1 MSIENKQLSTNMTRL
16 EYYKRRYRRAYS
28 IYTQWISL
36 LQACYHYC
44 IPYRD
49 LYYYTNQLQGTQKN
63 AKVYDTTGV
72 AATNNFVSKI
82 QMALTPPQQNW
93 AFLDAGV
100 DIDENDKKEVNE
112 LLQAETEKLFSYIR
126 VSNFDLAINE
136 CYYDLAVGTAV
147 LCINEGE
154 TDEMPL
160 KFYSIPLSRVC
171 FEESINGYIES
182 AYRFWEE
189 TKISEI
195 KIMWPQAELP
205 GWMETMLETD
215 PNATTKNLYEGVI
228 YMHGERNPYKYVLW
242 VDSDILLEQ
251 ELPISPWIIFRW
263 SKINNE
269 TYGRGPIQNA
279 LPSLLSLNE
288 LFRIELVTA
297 NLNCAKPIMAFS
309 DGVFNP
315 WTFALQPNSI
325 IPIAPNGTGVYPL
338 QPMPDTANPQFL
350 QLTAQDL
357 RIQINKLM
365 YADPLEPIRDKPTR
379 TATELTIRQNNLAQE
394 IGPAFTRLQQ
404 EFLSPTIKQCI
415 YILQKRGLMNP
426 LVINGR
432 EIQLNYKSPLVLE
445 QNQQDVK
452 NLVTFYQVLQSF
464 VGEEAVIYLKPE
476 KIHLWLADKMHADN
490 SLLNSE
496 EEMKGLLEQ
505 KATQM
510 QEVEQAEI
518 GGMYNE
524 LGTNEPN
531 FAAG

>member
-1 MSIENKQLSTNMTRL
+1 MAHSMSKL
-16 EYYKRRYRRAYS
+16 EYYKRRFRRAYS

-49 LYYYTNQLQGTQKN
+49 LYYYTNQLQGVQKN

-72 AATNNFVSKI
+72 SATNNFVSKI
-82 QMALTPPQQNW
+82 HMALTPPQQNW
-93 AFLDAGV
+93 AFLDAGT
-100 DIDENDKKEVNE
+100 DIPEDKIVEINKI
-112 LLQAETEKLFSYIR
+112 LQEQTEILFNFIR
-126 VSNFDLAINE
+126 SSNFDLAANE

-147 LCINEGE
+147 LCVNEGD
-154 TDEMPL
+154 TDDQPL

-195 KIMWPQAELP
+195 QIMWPKAILP
-205 GWMETMLETD
+205 GWMTSMLEVD

-228 YMHGERNPYKYVLW
+228 YVHGDRLPYKYVLW

-251 ELPISPWIIFRW
+251 EEPISPWVIFRW

-297 NLNCAKPIMAFS
+297 NLNCAKPIMAWS

-315 WTFALQPNSI
+315 WTFALQPNTI
-325 IPIAPNGTGVYPL
+325 IPIAPNSNGQFPL

-350 QLTAQDL
+350 QLTA
-357 RIQINKLM
+357 
-365 YADPLEPIRDKPTR
+365 
-379 TATELTIRQNNLAQE
+379 
-394 IGPAFTRLQQ
+394 
-404 EFLSPTIKQCI
+404 
-415 YILQKRGLMNP
+415 
-426 LVINGR
+426 
-432 EIQLNYKSPLVLE
+432 
-445 QNQQDVK
+445 
-452 NLVTFYQVLQSF
+452 
-464 VGEEAVIYLKPE
+464 
-476 KIHLWLADKMHADN
+476 
-490 SLLNSE
+490 
-496 EEMKGLLEQ
+496 
-505 KATQM
+505 
-510 QEVEQAEI
+510 
-518 GGMYNE
+518 
-524 LGTNEPN
+524 
-531 FAAG
+531 

>member
-1 MSIENKQLSTNMTRL
+1 MSQSLTKL

-72 AATNNFVSKI
+72 TATNSFVSKI
-82 QMALTPPQQNW
+82 HMALTPPQTNW
-93 AFLDAGV
+93 AFLDAGS
-100 DIDENDKKEVNE
+100 DIPEDQKAQINE
-112 LLQAETEKLFSYIR
+112 LLQVETEKMFNYIR
-126 VSNFDLAINE
+126 RSNFDLAINE
-136 CYYDLAVGTAV
+136 CYYDLAVGTMV

-154 TDEMPL
+154 TDEQPL

-195 KIMWPQAELP
+195 PIMWPKATLP
-205 GWMETMLETD
+205 DWMKSQLDVD

-228 YMHGERNPYKYVLW
+228 YMHGEKNPYKYVLW
-242 VDSDILLEQ
+242 VDSDILLE
-251 ELPISPWIIFRW
+251 EEEPISRWNISRW

-269 TYGRGPIQNA
+269 CYGRGPIQNA

-288 LFRIELVTA
+288 LFRIELTTA
-297 NLNCAKPIMAFS
+297 NLNCAKPIMAWS

-315 WTFALQPNSI
+315 WTFSLQPNSI
-325 IPIAPNGTGVYPL
+325 IPIAPNSTGQFPL

-357 RIQINKLM
+357 RIQIAKLM

-379 TATELTIRQNNLAQE
+379 TATELSIRQNNLAEE
-394 IGPAFTRLQQ
+394 IGPSFTRLQQ
-404 EFLSPTIKQCI
+404 EFLSKLIQRII
-415 YILQKRGLMNP
+415 YILQKRGLMQP
-426 LVINGR
+426 IVINGTQ
-432 EIQLNYKSPLVLE
+432 INLKYKSPLVIE
-445 QNQQDVK
+445 QGSQDVQ
-452 NLVTFYQVLQSF
+452 TFMTYYQVLQSI
-464 VGEEAVIYLKPE
+464 VGPEQSQVYIKPA
-476 KIHLWLADKMHADN
+476 KLGAWLGDKFHIDQTII
-490 SLLNSE
+490 NSE
-496 EEMKGLLEQ
+496 GEVQELLERAARQ
-505 KATQM
+505 QQEIDDLQM
-510 QEVEQAEI
+510 EAAYAGANQLT
-518 GGMYNE
+518 GG
-524 LGTNEPN
+524 
-531 FAAG
+531 AAG

>member
-1 MSIENKQLSTNMTRL
+1 MAHSMSKL
-16 EYYKRRYRRAYS
+16 EYYKRRFRRAYS

-49 LYYYTNQLQGTQKN
+49 LYYYTNQLQGVQKN

-72 AATNNFVSKI
+72 SATNNFVSKI
-82 QMALTPPQQNW
+82 HMALTPPQQNW
-93 AFLDAGV
+93 AFLDAGT
-100 DIDENDKKEVNE
+100 DIPEDKIVEINKI
-112 LLQAETEKLFSYIR
+112 LQEQTEILFNFIR
-126 VSNFDLAINE
+126 SSNFDLAANE

-147 LCINEGE
+147 LCVNEGD
-154 TDEMPL
+154 TDDQPL

-195 KIMWPQAELP
+195 QIMWPKAILP
-205 GWMETMLETD
+205 GWMTSMLEVD

-228 YMHGERNPYKYVLW
+228 YVHGDRLPYKYVLW

-251 ELPISPWIIFRW
+251 EEPISPWVIFRW

-297 NLNCAKPIMAFS
+297 NLNCAKPIMAWS

-315 WTFALQPNSI
+315 WTFALQPNTI
-325 IPIAPNGTGVYPL
+325 IPIAPNSSGQFPL

-357 RIQINKLM
+357 RIQINNLM
-365 YADPLEPIRDKPTR
+365 FANPLESIRDKPTR
-379 TATELTIRQNNLAQE
+379 TATELNIRQNNLAEE

-404 EFLSPTIKQCI
+404 EYLSKLVQRCI
-415 YILQKRGLMNP
+415 YILQKRGLMEP
-426 LVINGR
+426 LIINGR
-432 EIQLNYKSPLVLE
+432 QIQLKYKSPLVVE
-445 QNQQDVK
+445 QSSQDVK
-452 NLVTFYQVLQSF
+452 TFLTYYQCLQGI
-464 VGEEAVIYLKPE
+464 VGEEEAKMYIKPA
-476 KIHLWLADKMHADN
+476 KLPIWLANKFHVDP
-490 SLLNSE
+490 SLINSE
-496 EEMKGLLEQ
+496 EEMDQLLEQ
-505 KATQM
+505 KANEM
-510 QEVEQAEI
+510 
-518 GGMYNE
+518 NE
-524 LGTNEPN
+524 LENLNME
-531 FAAG
+531 AAQNGIEQQPGQPT